1 MAFALLVGLNPLMFG
16 LLLEVVALMPARVPL
31 NQSPVFF
38 LWQDWA
44 LGAMYTKIT
53 IALTFM
59 GPDWWL
65 KRAIEQLYQVKLAL
79 NLSKFGFL
87 FFSNLEH
94 ILINISPFYRMASV
108 VLTSAISYPSSLY
121 LQSLRWGW
129 PWPYP
134 MLLPTGSYPF

>member
-1 MAFALLVGLNPLMFG
+1 MAFALLVGLIPLMFG

-31 NQSPVFF
+31 NQTPVFF

-65 KRAIEQLYQVKLAL
+65 KRAIEQLYQVNIICYKHVNICLNVSKLVQTCPIYIEV
-79 NLSKFGFL
+79 F
-87 FFSNLEH
+87 
-94 ILINISPFYRMASV
+94 V
-108 VLTSAISYPSSLY
+108 
-121 LQSLRWGW
+121 
-129 PWPYP
+129 
-134 MLLPTGSYPF
+134 